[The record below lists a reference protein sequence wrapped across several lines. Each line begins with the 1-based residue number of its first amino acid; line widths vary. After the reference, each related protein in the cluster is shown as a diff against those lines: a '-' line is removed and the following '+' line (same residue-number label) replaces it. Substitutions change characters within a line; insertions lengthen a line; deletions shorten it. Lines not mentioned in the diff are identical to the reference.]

1 MDLFSDTAANLD
13 SIVSNGNHRM
23 LRGQIHTD
31 LNPENLMI
39 AI

>member
-1 MDLFSDTAANLD
+1 MDLFCDTVAILNP
-13 SIVSNGNHRM
+13 IVSNGYYGM

-31 LNPENLMI
+31 LNPGHPIM